1 MKNRTNRLKVE
12 HNISRLNYLLQLY
25 RITESELIE
34 RASEGLKTPLTRKD
48 IYAHEIN
55 LNHLKR
61 IDKVFNKGITFY
73 LDPKP
78 LKENKEA
85 SIFFRKT
92 KFYSDLNFG
101 AKKIVNDFEE
111 LKISLSTIATLSDL
125 KFERNIP
132 MFDVSDNPKKV
143 AKVLRDRLY
152 PDEFTNKL
160 RDFLKALINKFAE
173 NNIFVF
179 EFIETWNKRDVA
191 NIDGFFLE
199 PNVIVLKRQQRSFR
213 REIFTL
219 IHELGH
225 YLLNEEEVEQ
235 VEYNISSKGHN
246 KIENWCNEFA
256 FFFLAGKNADELK
269 RIEYVNSENDYENNL
284 IEKISSETNLSAL
297 AIYTRLLFQNKISSL
312 DYNKVKLNFE
322 ERFRQKQEEDK
333 AKKEK
338 EIEMGI
344 KQRGSVPKPINS
356 PLFVSTLQSAF
367 YDGVINEYDLCKN
380 LNIKPEKLN
389 QFI

>member
-1 MKNRTNRLKVE
+1 MKVE

-34 RASEGLKTPLTRKD
+34 RASEGLKIPLCRKD
-48 IYAHEIN
+48 IYAHQIN

-61 IDKVFNKGITFY
+61 IDKVFNKGIAFY

-78 LKENKEA
+78 LKENREA

-92 KFYSDLNFG
+92 KFHSDLNFG
-101 AKKIVNDFEE
+101 AKKIVNHFEE
-111 LKISLSTIATLSDL
+111 LKISLSTIAILSDL
-125 KFERNIP
+125 KIERSIQV
-132 MFDVSDNPKKV
+132 FKVSDNPKKV
-143 AKVLRDRLY
+143 ARILRDKLY
-152 PDEFTNKL
+152 PEEFTNKL

-179 EFIETWNKRDVA
+179 EFIETWNKRDIA

-225 YLLNEEEVEQ
+225 YLINEEEVEQ
-235 VEYNISSKGHN
+235 VEYNISSKGIN

-256 FFFLAGKNADELK
+256 FFFLAGTNADKLQ
-269 RIEYVNSENDYENNL
+269 RIKYVNSENDYENNL
-284 IEKISSETNLSAL
+284 IEKISSETNLSTV
-297 AIYTRLLFQNKISSL
+297 AIYTRLLFQNKISSF
-312 DYNKVKLNFE
+312 DYNKVKLNIE
-322 ERFRQKQEEDK
+322 ERYRQKQEEEK
-333 AKKEK
+333 EKKEMGK
-338 EIEMGI
+338 EMGI

-356 PLFVSTLQSAF
+356 PLFVNTLQSAF
-367 YDGVINEYDLCKN
+367 YEGVINEYDFCRN